1 MIIIIIL
8 QSLFGIL
15 PERHSFLE
23 RLKKKKKK
31 TTTQDFQESLSKGN
45 IRIFRFCAS

>member
-1 MIIIIIL
+1 MIIVIIL

-23 RLKKKKKK
+23 GLKKKKKK
-31 TTTQDFQESLSKGN
+31 DNNT
-45 IRIFRFCAS
+45 RFSRKFE

>member
-23 RLKKKKKK
+23 RLKKKKKDNN
-31 TTTQDFQESLSKGN
+31 T
-45 IRIFRFCAS
+45 RFSRKFE

>member
-23 RLKKKKKK
+23 RLKKKKKRQQHK
-31 TTTQDFQESLSKGN
+31 IFKKVWVKETSEF
-45 IRIFRFCAS
+45 RI